1 MYVGQFRSVD
11 VRFTSIQNKWDI
23 LIYARPVSRYSSTID
38 NLFSQQTYSS
48 SVDVDIPVF
57 SSKSWLTLLSW
68 RGRKQGRQSSQSVA
82 QQDIVLKHVFPLST
96 IALWYERANIP
107 RSIPCH

>member
-57 SSKSWLTLLSW
+57 SSKSWLTLSL
-68 RGRKQGRQSSQSVA
+68 GEKARQAFKSVSRSTGHSSEARFSA
-82 QQDIVLKHVFPLST
+82 
-96 IALWYERANIP
+96 IALCLVVRTTGLP
-107 RSIPCH
+107 